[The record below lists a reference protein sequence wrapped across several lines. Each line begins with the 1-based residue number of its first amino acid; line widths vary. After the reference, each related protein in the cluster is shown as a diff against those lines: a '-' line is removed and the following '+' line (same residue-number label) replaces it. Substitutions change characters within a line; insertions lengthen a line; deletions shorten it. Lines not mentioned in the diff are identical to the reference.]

1 MENADVKNILN
12 FIAKNLIHDKEVY
25 KKAPLIVKL
34 IKESNLIPSEIYTIL
49 QNRKENIIQALAD
62 TESNINS
69 KIIYI
74 FSFIKRSETLQYAGC
89 YQIINKQTGTVY
101 IGESINIFRR
111 IQIHIQ
117 DLYENNHHCKE
128 LQKAFNVTHRIS
140 DFIIQPLYIFPII
153 NYNKVEVKIDTLYLE
168 AAYYL
173 VFKEKHKTIYNF
185 VDPYQDLI
193 AYPEKTNKFDIK
205 NSEVLKRLYID
216 KYDIFPTKLFKKKI
230 QEEIAQVISIDE
242 LSLFENQY
250 YQRIGLL
257 EQDDV
262 ITEKPKRRKEKES
275 ERSKL
280 LKKKPYL
287 SSELLDAI
295 EITKER
301 RVGGEKLYHFNE
313 IIADLIANNLLPEKY
328 EYAKVRTVL
337 KDHGLIS
344 FDPENN
350 KTIATQY
357 ALDNDFYLIG
367 SVLKDKNTSALN
379 YSYYITE
386 NGKNEIAT
394 IVSKYEKT
402 YFEPDHIDHIL
413 KASQKENNPL

>member
-12 FIAKNLIHDKEVY
+12 FIAKDLIHDKEVY
-25 KKAPLIVKL
+25 KKVSLIGKL

-89 YQIINKQTGTVY
+89 YQIINKQTGAVY
-101 IGESINIFRR
+101 IGETINIFRR

-128 LQKAFNVTHRIS
+128 LQNAFNTTRRIS
-140 DFIIQPLYIFPII
+140 DFVIQPLYIFPII

-173 VFKEKHKTIYNF
+173 VFKEKHKTVYNF

-193 AYPEKTNKFDIK
+193 AHPNDINKFEIK
-205 NSEVLKRLYID
+205 NSEILKRLYID
-216 KYDIFPTKLFKKKI
+216 KYDIFQVKSFKEKI
-230 QEEIAQVISIDE
+230 QKEIAQVIPIDE
-242 LSLFENQY
+242 LKLFENQY
-250 YQRIGLL
+250 YQKIGLL
-257 EQDDV
+257 EQED
-262 ITEKPKRRKEKES
+262 IIAEKPKKKREKES

-280 LKKKPYL
+280 IKKKPYL

-295 EITKER
+295 EATKER
-301 RVGGEKLYHFNE
+301 RINGEKLYRFKE
-313 IIADLIANNLLPEKY
+313 IIAELIANNFLPEKY
-328 EYAKVRTVL
+328 EYAKIRTVL
-337 KDHGLIS
+337 KDYGLIS
-344 FDPENN
+344 FDSKNN

-357 ALDNDFYLIG
+357 ALDNDLYLID
-367 SVLKDKNTSALN
+367 SATEDKNVHVLN

-386 NGKNEIAT
+386 NGKDEIRT
-394 IVSKYEKT
+394 IISKYEKT
-402 YFEPDHIDHIL
+402 YFKPDYIDRIP
-413 KASQKENNPL
+413 KAS